1 MLDFFK
7 KIFRKRKPTSKSA
20 QAGKSM
26 RVSKSKQGSKSE
38 QVSKSEQAK
47 RSTRP
52 GWRKRITKVKEK
64 PRIPRIEWWDRFSL
78 SRRIIIIAAV
88 AGTVLGIWFGIQSYH
103 SSLPMYSL
111 SIATNPG
118 GSVSASVGGIVS
130 PIHANY
136 RDGSSV
142 TLTAMPSAGYEFGS
156 WSGDA
161 SGTSP
166 TVTITMDG
174 DKDITADF
182 QAIRYTLS
190 TSTSPSEGGMISA
203 GSDTYEPGSS
213 VVLIATPSPG
223 YEFTSWAGD
232 ISGTSPEVTIM
243 MDSDKMVTANFS
255 IVRYRLQ
262 VSVSPP
268 EGGTISTG
276 SGTYEPGSSVV
287 LIATPAPGYEFISWT
302 GDTSGTSP
310 EVTIMMES
318 DKRVTANFET
328 IAQRIEYT
336 MPAGE
341 ISGSVISF
349 SNVLERGSVVEGFV
363 ELTGEYKTRDRTF
376 RWNFEIINP
385 EGRQVDKY
393 RGHWVNKT
401 HHDFSFD
408 VIYNGTY
415 KIKVD
420 HNSLYDLY
428 LVIEIKPKGWE
439 SSKP

>member
-7 KIFRKRKPTSKSA
+7 KIFRKRKPDSKSA
-20 QAGKSM
+20 
-26 RVSKSKQGSKSE
+26 
-38 QVSKSEQAK
+38 QAK

-52 GWRKRITKVKEK
+52 EWRKRITKVKAK

-78 SRRIIIIAAV
+78 RRRILIITIAV
-88 AGTVLGIWFGIQSYH
+88 GVGLGAWFGIQSYR
-103 SSLPMYSL
+103 SSLPMYNL

-118 GSVSASVGGIVS
+118 GSVSASCDGVVS

-136 RDGSSV
+136 RDGSLV
-142 TLTAMPSAGYEFGS
+142 TLTATPSAGYEFDS
-156 WSGDA
+156 WFGDA

-182 QAIRYTLS
+182 QTIRYTLS
-190 TSTSPSEGGMISA
+190 TSNNPSEGGMIITDN
-203 GSDTYEPGSS
+203 GTYEPGSS
-213 VVLIATPSPG
+213 AVLTATPSPG
-223 YEFTSWAGD
+223 YEFTSWSGD
-232 ISGTSPEVTIM
+232 ASGTNPEVSIM
-243 MDSDKMVTANFS
+243 MDSDKIVTANFS
-255 IVRYRLQ
+255 TVRYRLEI
-262 VSVSPP
+262 SASPS

-287 LIATPAPGYEFISWT
+287 LIATPSPGYEFISWT
-302 GDTSGTSP
+302 GDVPETNP
-310 EVTIMMES
+310 EVSFTMDS
-318 DKRVTANFET
+318 DTRVTANFET
-328 IAQRIEYT
+328 ISQRIEYT
-336 MPAGE
+336 MTAGE

-349 SNVLERGSVVEGFV
+349 SNVLDRGGVVEGFV

-385 EGRQVDKY
+385 EGRQVDAY

-401 HHDFSFD
+401 RHDFSFN
-408 VIYNGTY
+408 VVYNGTY
-415 KIKVD
+415 EVKVR